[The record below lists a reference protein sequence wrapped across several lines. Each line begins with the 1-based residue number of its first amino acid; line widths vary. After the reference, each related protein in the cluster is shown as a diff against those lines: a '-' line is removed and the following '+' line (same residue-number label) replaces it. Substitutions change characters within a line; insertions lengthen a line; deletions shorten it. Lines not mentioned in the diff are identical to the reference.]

1 MKGEGD
7 YNCFSDEDLLSLL
20 GQGDE
25 LAFTIIYQR
34 YHKLLYVV
42 AYKYLKNDCSAK
54 DSVQQIFYRLW
65 ESRSVLIISMNL
77 RNYLYTMLK
86 NHLLNEIRN
95 NYTAMEKNYELAQE
109 KVEYEDDLLD
119 NIEKKEIEEQLYRAI
134 NDLPEQKKQVC
145 LYKLRSNLSNLEIAN
160 KMGISVP
167 TVKTHYAQAIK
178 MLREHFNKLL
188 FMLYSFWLSFI
199 RLFLLIDT

>member
-1 MKGEGD
+1 MEGSGSCD
-7 YNCFSDEDLLSLL
+7 CFSDEYLLSLL
-20 GQGDE
+20 GKGDE
-25 LAFTIIYQR
+25 QAFTIIYQR

-65 ESRSVLIISMNL
+65 ESRSVLIINMNL

-95 NYTAMEKNYELAQE
+95 NYMAMEKNYELAQE

-119 NIEKKEIEEQLYRAI
+119 NIEKKEIEEQLNQAI
-134 NDLPEQKKQVC
+134 NGLPEQKKQVC
-145 LYKLRSNLSNLEIAN
+145 LYKLRGNLSNLEIAN

-167 TVKTHYAQAIK
+167 TVKTHYAQAVK
-178 MLREHFNKLL
+178 MLREHFNKFL
-188 FMLYSFWLSFI
+188 FMICSFWLS
-199 RLFLLIDT
+199 

>member
-1 MKGEGD
+1 MGGSES

-20 GQGDE
+20 GKDDE
-25 LAFTIIYQR
+25 QAFTIIYQR

-65 ESRSVLIISMNL
+65 ESRSILIINMNL

-134 NDLPEQKKQVC
+134 NGLPEQKKQVC
-145 LYKLRSNLSNLEIAN
+145 LYKLRGNLSNLEIAN

-167 TVKTHYAQAIK
+167 TVKTHYAQAVK
-178 MLREHFNKLL
+178 MLREHFNKL
-188 FMLYSFWLSFI
+188 
-199 RLFLLIDT
+199 

>member
-1 MKGEGD
+1 MEGSGSCD
-7 YNCFSDEDLLSLL
+7 CFSDEYLLSLL
-20 GQGDE
+20 GKGDE
-25 LAFTIIYQR
+25 QAFTIIYQR

-65 ESRSVLIISMNL
+65 ESRYVLIINMNL

-95 NYTAMEKNYELAQE
+95 NYMAMEKNYELAQE

-119 NIEKKEIEEQLYRAI
+119 NIEKKEIEEQLYQAI
-134 NDLPEQKKQVC
+134 NRLPEQKKQVC
-145 LYKLRSNLSNLEIAN
+145 LYKLRGNLSNLEIAN

-167 TVKTHYAQAIK
+167 TVKTHYAQAVK
-178 MLREHFNKLL
+178 MLREHFNKFL
-188 FMLYSFWLSFI
+188 FMICSFWLS
-199 RLFLLIDT
+199 

>member
-7 YNCFSDEDLLSLL
+7 YNYFSDEDLLSLL
-20 GQGDE
+20 GKGDE
-25 LAFTIIYQR
+25 QAFTIIYQR

-65 ESRSVLIISMNL
+65 ESRSVLIISINL

-188 FMLYSFWLSFI
+188 FMLYSFWLS
-199 RLFLLIDT
+199 

>member
-1 MKGEGD
+1 MEGSGSCD
-7 YNCFSDEDLLSLL
+7 CFSDEYLLSLL
-20 GQGDE
+20 GKGDE
-25 LAFTIIYQR
+25 QAFTIIYQR

-65 ESRSVLIISMNL
+65 ESRSVLIINMNL

-95 NYTAMEKNYELAQE
+95 NYMAMEKNYELAQE

-119 NIEKKEIEEQLYRAI
+119 NIEKKEIEEQLYQAI
-134 NDLPEQKKQVC
+134 NGLPEQKKQVC
-145 LYKLRSNLSNLEIAN
+145 LYKLRGNLSNLEIAN

-167 TVKTHYAQAIK
+167 TVKTHYAQAVK
-178 MLREHFNKLL
+178 MLREHFNKFL
-188 FMLYSFWLSFI
+188 FMICS
-199 RLFLLIDT
+199 FLLS

>member
-188 FMLYSFWLSFI
+188 FMLYSFWLS
-199 RLFLLIDT
+199 

>member
-1 MKGEGD
+1 MEGSGSCD
-7 YNCFSDEDLLSLL
+7 CFSDEYLLSLL
-20 GQGDE
+20 GKGDE
-25 LAFTIIYQR
+25 QAFTIIYQR

-65 ESRSVLIISMNL
+65 ESRSVLIINMNL

-109 KVEYEDDLLD
+109 KVEYEDNLLD

-145 LYKLRSNLSNLEIAN
+145 LYKLRGNLSNLEIAN

-178 MLREHFNKLL
+178 ILREHFNKLL
-188 FMLYSFWLSFI
+188 FMLCSFWLS
-199 RLFLLIDT
+199 

>member
-1 MKGEGD
+1 MEGSGSCD
-7 YNCFSDEDLLSLL
+7 CFSDEYLLSLL
-20 GQGDE
+20 GKGDE
-25 LAFTIIYQR
+25 QAFTIIYQR

-65 ESRSVLIISMNL
+65 ESRSVLIINMNL

-95 NYTAMEKNYELAQE
+95 NYMAMEKNYELAQE

-134 NDLPEQKKQVC
+134 NGLPEQKKQVC
-145 LYKLRSNLSNLEIAN
+145 LYKLRGNLSNLEIAN

-167 TVKTHYAQAIK
+167 TVKTHYAQAVK
-178 MLREHFNKLL
+178 MLREHFNKFL
-188 FMLYSFWLSFI
+188 FMICSFWLS
-199 RLFLLIDT
+199 

>member
-1 MKGEGD
+1 MEGSGSCD
-7 YNCFSDEDLLSLL
+7 CFSDEYLLSLL
-20 GQGDE
+20 GKGDE
-25 LAFTIIYQR
+25 QAFTIIYQR

-65 ESRSVLIISMNL
+65 ESRSVLIINMNL

-95 NYTAMEKNYELAQE
+95 NYMAMEKNYELAQE

-119 NIEKKEIEEQLYRAI
+119 NIEKKEIEEQLYQAI
-134 NDLPEQKKQVC
+134 NGLPEQKKQVC
-145 LYKLRSNLSNLEIAN
+145 LYKLRGNLSNLEIAN

-167 TVKTHYAQAIK
+167 TVKTHYAQAVK
-178 MLREHFNKLL
+178 MLREHFNKFL
-188 FMLYSFWLSFI
+188 FMICSF
-199 RLFLLIDT
+199 

>member
-1 MKGEGD
+1 MEGSGSCD
-7 YNCFSDEDLLSLL
+7 CFSDEYLLSLL
-20 GQGDE
+20 GKGDE
-25 LAFTIIYQR
+25 QAFTIIYQR

-65 ESRSVLIISMNL
+65 ESRSVLIINMNL

-95 NYTAMEKNYELAQE
+95 NYMAMEKNYELAQE

-119 NIEKKEIEEQLYRAI
+119 NIEKKEIEEQLYQAI
-134 NDLPEQKKQVC
+134 NGLPEQKKQVC
-145 LYKLRSNLSNLEIAN
+145 LYKLRGNLSNLEIAN

-167 TVKTHYAQAIK
+167 TVKTHYAQAVK

-188 FMLYSFWLSFI
+188 FMIYSFWLS
-199 RLFLLIDT
+199 

>member
-65 ESRSVLIISMNL
+65 ESRSVLIISIIYIL
-77 RNYLYTMLK
+77 
-86 NHLLNEIRN
+86 
-95 NYTAMEKNYELAQE
+95 
-109 KVEYEDDLLD
+109 
-119 NIEKKEIEEQLYRAI
+119 
-134 NDLPEQKKQVC
+134 C
-145 LYKLRSNLSNLEIAN
+145 
-160 KMGISVP
+160 
-167 TVKTHYAQAIK
+167 
-178 MLREHFNKLL
+178 
-188 FMLYSFWLSFI
+188 
-199 RLFLLIDT
+199 

>member
-1 MKGEGD
+1 MEGSGSCD
-7 YNCFSDEDLLSLL
+7 CFSDEYLLSLL
-20 GQGDE
+20 GKGDE
-25 LAFTIIYQR
+25 QAFTIIYQR

-65 ESRSVLIISMNL
+65 ESRSVLIINMNL

-95 NYTAMEKNYELAQE
+95 NYMAMEKNYELAQE

-134 NDLPEQKKQVC
+134 NGLPEQKSRYAC
-145 LYKLRSNLSNLEIAN
+145 
-160 KMGISVP
+160 IS
-167 TVKTHYAQAIK
+167 
-178 MLREHFNKLL
+178 
-188 FMLYSFWLSFI
+188 
-199 RLFLLIDT
+199 

>member
-1 MKGEGD
+1 MGGSGSCD
-7 YNCFSDEDLLSLL
+7 CFSDEYLLALL
-20 GQGDE
+20 GKGDE
-25 LAFTIIYQR
+25 QAFTIIYQR

-65 ESRSVLIISMNL
+65 KSRSVLIINMNL

-95 NYTAMEKNYELAQE
+95 NYMAMEKNYELAQE

-119 NIEKKEIEEQLYRAI
+119 NIEKKEIEEQLYQAI
-134 NDLPEQKKQVC
+134 NGLPEQKKQVC
-145 LYKLRSNLSNLEIAN
+145 LYKLRGNLSNLEIAN

-167 TVKTHYAQAIK
+167 TVKTHYAQAVK

-188 FMLYSFWLSFI
+188 FMIYSFWLS
-199 RLFLLIDT
+199 

>member
-119 NIEKKEIEEQLYRAI
+119 NIEKKEIEDQLYRAI

-188 FMLYSFWLSFI
+188 FMLYSFWLS
-199 RLFLLIDT
+199 